1 MDKAR
6 WSIRF
11 WRWLPLLYLANA
23 GFLLLC
29 LSFPGNLVP
38 ALVFL
43 VLGLGHFGA
52 GKFVGGDV
60 ATSEQ
65 KTPDLAAAQEE
76 SYASFRT

>member
-1 MDKAR
+1 MANER

-11 WRWLPLLYLANA
+11 WRWLPFLYLGNA

-38 ALVFL
+38 ALVFS

-52 GKFVGGDV
+52 KKFVW
-60 ATSEQ
+60 
-65 KTPDLAAAQEE
+65 
-76 SYASFRT
+76 R

>member
-1 MDKAR
+1 MDSAR

-11 WRWLPLLYLANA
+11 WRWLPLLYLTNA
-23 GFLLLC
+23 GFLLFF

-52 GKFVGGDV
+52 SKFVGGDR
-60 ATSEQ
+60 ATSDEVR
-65 KTPDLAAAQEE
+65 LNA
-76 SYASFRT
+76 R